1 LRSSDSD
8 RVVKPP
14 TDDVHGRVAN
24 PSDRREQRGAD
35 AEDARLERRVE
46 RVVLPASREVE
57 MRERVHLRVR
67 QARARELPGRRV
79 ALEDPIA
86 PLGDDLAVGSS
97 DHRADGDRPAA
108 MRLPRKLERAPPRSA
123 ELVPG
128 SDKIHD

>member
-1 LRSSDSD
+1 M
-8 RVVKPP
+8 
-14 TDDVHGRVAN
+14 G
-24 PSDRREQRGAD
+24 
-35 AEDARLERRVE
+35 
-46 RVVLPASREVE
+46 
-57 MRERVHLRVR
+57 ERVHLRVR

-97 DHRADGDRPAA
+97 DHRADRDRPAA
-108 MRLPRKLERAPPRSA
+108 VRLPRELERTPPRSA